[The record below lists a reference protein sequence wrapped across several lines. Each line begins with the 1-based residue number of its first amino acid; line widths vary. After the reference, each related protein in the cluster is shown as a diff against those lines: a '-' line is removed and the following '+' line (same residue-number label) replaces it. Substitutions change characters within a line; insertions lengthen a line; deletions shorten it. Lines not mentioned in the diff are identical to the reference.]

1 MSIVLVRMTKWVTWH
16 LCQRNLTLVTGE
28 SLKKIKEIT
37 LILGGSRGSRLW
49 QLACLSVQ
57 REVVMELLML
67 IGFVGAVI
75 TLAFLSCATGNT
87 TEGQHIRSARGEFED
102 WRWCARR

>member
-1 MSIVLVRMTKWVTWH
+1 
-16 LCQRNLTLVTGE
+16 
-28 SLKKIKEIT
+28 
-37 LILGGSRGSRLW
+37 
-49 QLACLSVQ
+49 
-57 REVVMELLML
+57 MELLML